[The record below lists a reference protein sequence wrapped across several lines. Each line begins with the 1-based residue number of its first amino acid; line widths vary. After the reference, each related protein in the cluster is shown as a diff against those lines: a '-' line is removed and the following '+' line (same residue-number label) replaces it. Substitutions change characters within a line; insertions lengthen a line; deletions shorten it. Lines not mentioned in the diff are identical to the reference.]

1 MSERERFERLVRKWQ
16 PEHRCFFERPH
27 STRRCFFRDA
37 LTGVGGF
44 VLADRLAQGETES
57 AGPVETKNTA
67 KSVIFLFL
75 RGAPSHVD
83 TFDFKNLPGVTPRD
97 FAPESFSGVTLPTKL
112 LGNTARVIDK
122 IAIIRSG
129 LAWARAHPL
138 AQTWLQIGRNPT
150 SATGRIAPH
159 IGSVVA
165 IEKEPERRP
174 DQSFPTFIS
183 LQANNI
189 SGAGYFP
196 VEYGPFQTYASA
208 DGLASANHPPDLQGK
223 QRFHQ
228 RWDLLQQ
235 MDGEL
240 RGPASPLGAQATGM
254 GGLYENA
261 RRLMFNP
268 AVEAAFTFTPEEASR
283 YGAPPSGNGVGNPF
297 GNAVLTARKII
308 EQDQGTRFIQI
319 DSFGWDHHGD
329 IYTLDA
335 GQNRGRN
342 IYAQTQE
349 FDRAFAALIEDLD
362 ASGKLSETLVVACG
376 EFGRTPGPLSA
387 SRNGRDHYLQM
398 FFVLA
403 GGGVKGGT
411 VIGETNDIG
420 GQGPGAFTTEPGW
433 YRGRDIRPED
443 IEATIYSALGIDW
456 TTVRYDDPLDR
467 GFYYVP
473 LVKDDAYAPVDELWG

>member
-1 MSERERFERLVRKWQ
+1 MSERERFNKLVRKWQ
-16 PEHRCFFERPH
+16 PEHRSFFERPH
-27 STRRCFFRDA
+27 LTRRCFFRDA

-44 VLADRLAQGETES
+44 VLADRLAQGATES
-57 AGPVETKNTA
+57 AGAVETKNTA
-67 KSVIFLFL
+67 KSVIFIFM

-83 TFDFKNLPGVTPRD
+83 TFDFKEIPGVTPKD
-97 FAPESFSGVTLPTKL
+97 FAPESFGGITLPTKL

-138 AQTWLQIGRNPT
+138 AQTWMQIGRNPT

-165 IEKEPERRP
+165 IEKDPQRRP
-174 DQSFPTFIS
+174 DQAFPTFIS
-183 LQANNI
+183 LQASNI

-208 DGLASANHPPDLQGK
+208 NGLASANHRPGREVFQ
-223 QRFHQ
+223 Q
-228 RWDLLQQ
+228 RWDLLQE
-235 MDGEL
+235 MDNEL
-240 RGPASPLGAQATGM
+240 RGKASPFGSQAAGM
-254 GGLYENA
+254 GELYQNA

-268 AVEAAFTFTPEEASR
+268 AVEAGFTFTPEESDR
-283 YGAPPSGNGVGNPF
+283 YGSSGF

-319 DSFGWDHHGD
+319 DSGGWDHHGD
-329 IYTLDA
+329 IYNLA
-335 GQNRGRN
+335 GNQAQNVRS
-342 IYAQTQE
+342 IYRQTAQ
-349 FDRAFAALIEDLD
+349 FDPAFAALIEDLD
-362 ASGKLSETLVVACG
+362 ASGKLSETLIVACG
-376 EFGRTPGPLSA
+376 EFGRTPGQLSS

-411 VIGETNDIG
+411 VIGETNDRG
-420 GQGPGAFTTEPGW
+420 GRGPGAFTTEPGW
-433 YRGRDIRPED
+433 YRDRDIRPED
-443 IEATIYSALGIDW
+443 IEATMYSAMGIDW
-456 TTVRYDDPLDR
+456 TTIRYDDPLDR

-473 LVKDDAYAPVDELWG
+473 LAKDDAYAPVDELWG